1 MPERLVPYCNRRL
14 DLLNMLQQVAIE
26 VNEHVLQSYGR
37 VNYRPLKTKGSRK
50 KNAIKGPLKAK

>member
-1 MPERLVPYCNRRL
+1 M

-50 KNAIKGPLKAK
+50 KCN